1 MEGYL
6 WLLLQTLPLLAAAA
20 VVFFILGWR
29 WRAQDSR
36 RETQA
41 QSQLLDAENIAAES
55 ARKERNETKNLE
67 EKVRQTLAQTQAE
80 LKESQDQHSLLQK
93 EVLRLSDELK
103 QAQQAVTSQPPAES
117 PEASAKLLQELQQA
131 LAQSR
136 QELETEKAT
145 FEIARQQWQAE
156 QPPVP
161 QVTTAPPK
169 TRTAKKPSAEKAPAK
184 PKKPRGKKT
193 DPAPGQ

>member
-55 ARKERNETKNLE
+55 ARKERDETKNLE
-67 EKVRQTLAQTQAE
+67 EKLRQTLAQNQAE

-103 QAQQAVTSQPPAES
+103 QAQQAVTTPPSAES

-136 QELETEKAT
+136 QELETERAT
-145 FEIARQQWQAE
+145 FEIARQQWQA
-156 QPPVP
+156 QQAPV
-161 QVTTAPPK
+161 PPK
-169 TRTAKKPSAEKAPAK
+169 TRPAKTSSADKAPTK

>member
-55 ARKERNETKNLE
+55 ARKERDETKNLE
-67 EKVRQTLAQTQAE
+67 EKLRQTLAQNQAE

-103 QAQQAVTSQPPAES
+103 QAQQAVTPAPQAES

-136 QELETEKAT
+136 QELETERAT
-145 FEIARQQWQAE
+145 FEIARQQWQA
-156 QPPVP
+156 QQAPVPPV
-161 QVTTAPPK
+161 VTATPK
-169 TRTAKKPSAEKAPAK
+169 TRPAKTSSADKAPAK